1 MSNKFKLK
9 KKLVSIALALALGV
23 QPLASFPMNVFA
35 GTGKNGV
42 QEAPTVAYSFD
53 IDNIIELAADAKFDV
68 AAHAKNI
75 TPQDATVNYTVE
87 SQTVFSNNANDAVLD
102 NDGKVIKPGIAKV
115 KVEIGSVSKE
125 TYVIAD
131 INGILTAAYAA
142 NGTVYATVAV
152 ANADVAAA
160 AAAHAAAAADADAAA
175 IAADKAAHDADK
187 AAHAVVYAAAYDAWA
202 DSYGTAVDGVVSA
215 IVADYKAATV
225 DEQPKKDWLGAAYA
239 AVKAAKKMSDGK
251 GLDLEAKLK
260 IAYMAYRIAQ
270 FTWLYNTKDED
281 KDAKASDCKGK
292 ADALQ
297 QMIDKVYADK
307 VGDIEEQAAKVTPPQ
322 GGVG

>member
-9 KKLVSIALALALGV
+9 KKLVSIALALALAA

-42 QEAPTVAYSFD
+42 MKAPTIPYSFD
-53 IDNIIELAADAKFDV
+53 LDTIIELAADANV

-75 TPQDATVNYTVE
+75 QPQGATVGHEVE
-87 SQTVFSNNANDAVLD
+87 SQTVFGDGDTVLD
-102 NDGKVIKPGIAKV
+102 TAGNVINPGIAKIKV
-115 KVEIGSVSKE
+115 KVGDVSKD
-125 TYVIAD
+125 TYIIAD

-202 DSYGTAVDGVVSA
+202 DSYGTAVDGVVRA
-215 IVADYKAATV
+215 IVVDYKAATA
-225 DEQPKKDWLGAAYA
+225 DEQKKKDWLGAVYA

>member
-9 KKLVSIALALALGV
+9 KKLVSIALALALAA

-42 QEAPTVAYSFD
+42 MKAPTIPYSFD
-53 IDNIIELAADAKFDV
+53 LDTIIELAADANV

-75 TPQDATVNYTVE
+75 QPQGATVGHEVE
-87 SQTVFSNNANDAVLD
+87 SQTVFGDGDTVLD
-102 NDGKVIKPGIAKV
+102 TAGNVINPGIAKIKV
-115 KVEIGSVSKE
+115 KVGDVSKD
-125 TYVIAD
+125 TYIIAD

>member
-9 KKLVSIALALALGV
+9 KKLVSIALALALAA

-42 QEAPTVAYSFD
+42 MEAPLKADVKELEINHKVGTKYIVSKSVAFSD
-53 IDNIIELAADAKFDV
+53 
-68 AAHAKNI
+68 KN
-75 TPQDATVNYTVE
+75 
-87 SQTVFSNNANDAVLD
+87 VL
-102 NDGKVIKPGIAKV
+102 NGREIQEPGIVYAQEK
-115 KVEIGSVSKE
+115 IGSSTRDV
-125 TYVIAD
+125 YIIAD
-131 INGILTAAYAA
+131 INGILRAANTAAAYAA
-142 NGTVYATVAV
+142 DAAK
-152 ANADVAAA
+152 AAA
-160 AAAHAAAAADADAAA
+160 AFAAYAADAAAAYAAASSADAAASAASSAAYAAAYAADAADADAAA
-175 IAADKAAHDADK
+175 AYAAADAYDDD
-187 AAHAVVYAAAYDAWA
+187 AYDAWA